1 MIMTINKDTGILV
14 YKYESVV
21 EVVSYK
27 QSVRFDEDD
36 FSWVDVLTVEQRAIS
51 DFINWLLLYDWLNF
65 LPWATKHNL

>member
-51 DFINWLLLYDWLNF
+51 DFIN
-65 LPWATKHNL
+65 